1 MSRVLEQKDG
11 DTLPGDGLCFSQNE
25 YAGYYAEICGVY
37 TDEKGDMVFPT
48 RKWTNYP
55 NSQSKSETAQYLRYI
70 SKFANNYSVAIEI
83 GAGPG
88 NTMAWYV
95 PMFKEVHAVEP
106 NPYFTKMLK
115 LQFGKE
121 DHVHIHEKRIQ
132 EALKEL
138 PMADFIGCA
147 HVFYHIDI
155 SLWPSILDGL
165 VEKLNPGGVLAI
177 AMTADSGK
185 QYEFLERMYPGHTCI
200 TQIKSYFAKR
210 GYAIQKEI
218 QTSPSGPMDLSTL
231 LKAQQFLVAEDA
243 FPSEVYRGLTLEQK
257 RRLNL
262 DIFLYVTGA
271 LKLPVDVNSKKE
283 KYGMDFRDEVVVYK
297 KPKEL
302 LFVA

>member
-1 MSRVLEQKDG
+1 MGNFIVSEQEEIDV
-11 DTLPGDGLCFSQNE
+11 LPGDGTCFSQKE
-25 YAGYYAEICGVY
+25 YAEYYAEICGVY

-48 RKWTNYP
+48 KKWTNYP

-70 SKFANNYSVAIEI
+70 SKFANNYSVAIDI

-95 PMFKEVHAVEP
+95 PKFKEVHAVEP
-106 NPYFTKMLK
+106 NPYFTNMLK
-115 LQFGKE
+115 LQFGKL

-132 EALKEL
+132 EALKEI
-138 PMADFIGCA
+138 PMADFIACA
-147 HVFYHIDI
+147 HAFYHMDV
-155 SLWPSILDGL
+155 SSWPGILDGL

-177 AMTADSGK
+177 AMTADSGN

-200 TQIKSYFAKR
+200 TQIKSYFEKR
-210 GYAIQKEI
+210 GYPIRKKI
-218 QTSPSGPMDLSTL
+218 QTTPSGPMHLSTL

-243 FPSEVYRGLTLEQK
+243 FPAGVYHHFTPEQK
-257 RRLNL
+257 RRFDL

-271 LKLPVDVNSKKE
+271 LKLPVDVNNKE
-283 KYGMDFRDEVVVYK
+283 EQYGMDFRDEVVVYE

-302 LFVA
+302 LH